1 VATVKESNRSRIRT
15 AWPLLWFIAS
25 AVCAQGTLE
34 VLTLRHSTA
43 EQVIPVL
50 QPLLEPGGAL
60 SGQRNQL
67 IVRTSPGNLAQIRA
81 ALDAIDRPQRR
92 LTILVRFDSAQDA
105 ARRDVHGAARIA
117 SDGSSTSASA
127 AVRIDNASSRVD
139 ERVDQR
145 IQVLEGGRATIAA
158 GQSRPLRVRQVIQ
171 TPSGPVVQETTEI
184 AGAATGF
191 DVVPRLAGAEVIL
204 EIAPQRENFVR
215 GRSGAIQSERIESTA
230 RGRLGE
236 WIELGGTSSSSAR
249 TERGMLSAGNRSVTG
264 DRRVWVK
271 VEETR

>member
-1 VATVKESNRSRIRT
+1 MWRLCF
-15 AWPLLWFIAS
+15 LLWFVAS
-25 AVCAQGTLE
+25 AALAQGTLE
-34 VLTLRHSTA
+34 VIQLRHRSA

-60 SGQRNQL
+60 SGQLNQL

-92 LTILVRFDSAQDA
+92 LTISVRFDSALES
-105 ARRDVHGAARIA
+105 ARRDVQGAVRI
-117 SDGSSTSASA
+117 TSEGNSSA
-127 AVRIDNASSRVD
+127 AVRLDNTSARRD

-145 IQVLEGGRATIAA
+145 IQVLEGGRATIAT

-184 AGAATGF
+184 QGAATGF

-204 EIAPQRENFVR
+204 EIAPQRENFVP
-215 GRSGAIQSERIESTA
+215 GRSGAIQSERIESTV

-236 WIELGGTSSSSAR
+236 WIELGGASSSSSRSEGAVLSSRER
-249 TERGMLSAGNRSVTG
+249 TSTG

>member
-1 VATVKESNRSRIRT
+1 MRRFWLFLGFV
-15 AWPLLWFIAS
+15 AS
-25 AVCAQGTLE
+25 AALAQSTLE
-34 VLTLRHSTA
+34 VIPLRHRTA

-60 SGQRNQL
+60 SGQLNQL

-92 LTILVRFDSAQDA
+92 LTISVRFDSVQDV
-105 ARRDVHGAARIA
+105 ARREVQGAVRI
-117 SDGSSTSASA
+117 TSEGGLSA
-127 AVRIDNASSRVD
+127 AVRVDNASARQD
-139 ERVDQR
+139 ELVDQR

-171 TPSGPVVQETTEI
+171 TPSGPVVRETTEI
-184 AGAATGF
+184 QGAATGF
-191 DVVPRLAGAEVIL
+191 DVVPRLAGGEVIL
-204 EIAPQRENFVR
+204 EIAPQRENFVP
-215 GRSGAIQSERIESTA
+215 GRSGAIQTERIESTV

-236 WIELGGTSSSSAR
+236 WIELGGASSSSSRSEGA
-249 TERGMLSAGNRSVTG
+249 MLSSRERTATG

-271 VEETR
+271 VEEVR

>member
-1 VATVKESNRSRIRT
+1 MATVKESKRSRIRT
-15 AWPLLWFIAS
+15 AWPLLWFVAS

-34 VLTLRHSTA
+34 VISLRHRTA

-60 SGQRNQL
+60 SGQHNQL
-67 IVRTSPGNLAQIRA
+67 IVRTSAANLAQIRA

-105 ARRDVHGAARIA
+105 ARREVQGAARIA
-117 SDGSSTSASA
+117 SDGNSTSASA
-127 AVRIDNASSRVD
+127 AVRIDSANSRVD

-158 GQSRPLRVRQVIQ
+158 GQSRPMRVRQVIQ
-171 TPSGPVVQETTEI
+171 TTSGPVVQETTEI
-184 AGAATGF
+184 QGAATGF
-191 DVVPRLAGAEVIL
+191 VVVPRLAGTEVTL
-204 EIAPQRENFVR
+204 DIAPQRENFV
-215 GRSGAIQSERIESTA
+215 GRSGTIQAERIESSV

-236 WIELGGTSSSSAR
+236 WIELGGTSSASSRSEGALLSSRER
-249 TERGMLSAGNRSVTG
+249 TASN

-271 VEETR
+271 VEEAR